1 LNRVTLFVALFATV
15 LLGQE
20 LLTNGGFEQPL
31 STGWTSQ
38 QGGVGTVTFDR
49 STGFNP
55 DADYEAR
62 DSLFDGPGWGRL
74 SQTVAVSNA
83 ALNFNCQANLVAY
96 GGAATC
102 WPAAAI
108 CVEYR
113 NSSSTVLGETRYYQ
127 YGAGCTWASSST
139 LHLVDCNSLNGWQH
153 YGFNVADEIA
163 DHLPGVN
170 PTQVARVT
178 VSLYTWT
185 QDG

>member
-1 LNRVTLFVALFATV
+1 LFVALSATV

-20 LLTNGGFEQPL
+20 LLVNGGFEQSL

-49 STGFNP
+49 STTYQP

-62 DSLFDGPGWGRL
+62 DSLYDGPGWGRL
-74 SQTVAVSNA
+74 IQTVTVPSA
-83 ALNFNCQANLVAY
+83 ALSFSCSANPEVI
-96 GGAATC
+96 GGLITC
-102 WPAAAI
+102 WPASAI
-108 CVEYR
+108 CIEYR
-113 NSSSTVLGETRYYQ
+113 NSASVLLGETRYAKW
-127 YGAGCTWASSST
+127 GAGCTWASSST
-139 LHLVDCNSLNGWQH
+139 LHLIDRNSQLGWEH

-163 DHLPGVN
+163 ANLPGVN
-170 PTQVARVT
+170 PTQVARVS